1 MNGTELEV
9 CPQGGEADLNRSLER
24 AQTGREDALGD
35 LMHGMTPGLLRAVLR
50 RVRLDS
56 ETARSVLQDAW
67 VSAWQRLAEF
77 RSASHL
83 WSWVYRASVNRS
95 ISHIRHESVERRAV
109 TGCVAR
115 RRPFDAR
122 PHFGGPTAVDD
133 RLDSRAAREV
143 ECLPTSLRSVA
154 TLHLVHGREIDEV
167 ALLLGL
173 SGSAARMRLHR
184 ARTVLRR
191 RLQRLRLA

>member
-1 MNGTELEV
+1 MNDSELEV
-9 CPQGGEADLNRSLER
+9 RPQGVEARLNRSLAR
-24 AQTGREDALGD
+24 AQTCNEDALSE
-35 LMHGMTPGLLRAVLR
+35 LMGEMTPGLLRAILR

-56 ETARSVLQDAW
+56 ETARSVVQDAW

-95 ISHIRHESVERRAV
+95 ISHIRHELVERRAV
-109 TGCVAR
+109 TDCVAR

-122 PHFGGPTAVDD
+122 PRSGGQTFIDD
-133 RLDSRAAREV
+133 RMDARATREV
-143 ECLPTSLRSVA
+143 ESLPTSLRSVA

-191 RLQRLRLA
+191 RLTRMRLA